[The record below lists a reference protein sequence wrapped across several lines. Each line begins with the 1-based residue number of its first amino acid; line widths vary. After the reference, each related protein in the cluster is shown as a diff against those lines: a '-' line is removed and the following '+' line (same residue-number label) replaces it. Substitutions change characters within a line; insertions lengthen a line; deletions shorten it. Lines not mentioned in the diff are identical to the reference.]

1 LVIRLL
7 VFDALLLVTCAYAL
21 WRGGAPERIA
31 SAAMLLAYLG
41 TLASYGP
48 LASRFAHVETGV
60 LAVDTALLIVLV
72 TVALKADRAWPMA
85 LAALQLDSVGVHL
98 ARLLDLEMIR
108 VTYALM
114 LAMWSYPMLLLLVAG
129 TWRHGR
135 RSRRDG
141 GDLAWS
147 QEELS

>member
-1 LVIRLL
+1 MVTRILL
-7 VFDALLLVTCAYAL
+7 FDALLLATCAYAL

-31 SAAMLLAYLG
+31 AGAMVVAYLG

-48 LASRFAHVETGV
+48 LASRFAQVETGV
-60 LAVDTALLIVLV
+60 LIVDTVLLIVLV

-98 ARLLDLEMIR
+98 TRVLDLQMIR

-114 LAMWSYPMLLLLVAG
+114 LAMWSYPMLLLLAVG
-129 TWRHGR
+129 TWRHCR
-135 RSRRDG
+135 RSGRGG

-147 QEELS
+147 REEFG

>member
-1 LVIRLL
+1 MRILL
-7 VFDALLLVTCAYAL
+7 FDALLLVTCAYAL

-31 SAAMLLAYLG
+31 AGAMALAYLA

-48 LASRFAHVETGV
+48 LPSRFARVEIGV
-60 LAVDTALLIVLV
+60 LVVDTLLLVVLV
-72 TVALKADRAWPMA
+72 SVAAKADRAWPMA

-98 ARLLDLEMIR
+98 ARLLNLEMIR

-114 LAMWSYPMLLLLVAG
+114 LAMWSYPMLLVLVAG
-129 TWRHGR
+129 TWRHCQR
-135 RSRRDG
+135 RRRNG

-147 QEELS
+147 QKDIS